1 LTLPKAVLDTNVLI
15 SAIVFG
21 GIPREIL
28 EEVIAG
34 RLEIA
39 ISREIL
45 HEMEGVLLGKKFKYP
60 QEAVHAIISELA
72 TLCEIVFPGQRIDIV
87 HSDPADNRVIECAL
101 EARAQY
107 IITGDSH
114 LIELKEVQGI
124 SIVTP
129 GEFLA
134 IKAAYR

>member
-1 LTLPKAVLDTNVLI
+1 LPKAVLDTNVLI

-60 QEAVHAIISELA
+60 QEAVHAIIS
-72 TLCEIVFPGQRIDIV
+72 
-87 HSDPADNRVIECAL
+87 
-101 EARAQY
+101 
-107 IITGDSH
+107 
-114 LIELKEVQGI
+114 GI
-124 SIVTP
+124 SHIM
-129 GEFLA
+129 
-134 IKAAYR
+134 